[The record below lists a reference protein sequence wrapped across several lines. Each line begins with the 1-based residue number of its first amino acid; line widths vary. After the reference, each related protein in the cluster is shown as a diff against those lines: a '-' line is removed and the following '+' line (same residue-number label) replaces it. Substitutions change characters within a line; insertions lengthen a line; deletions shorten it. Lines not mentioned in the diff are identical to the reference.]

1 MDNKIIKA
9 IKGLNEGDCKHIC
22 YIYNDCGGYLENLVS
37 FIMTAINDGDHVLLV
52 ENDRNILTI
61 NKRLQNEL
69 SRNQLDNVHYM
80 NNFNFYFSNET
91 FHPQTVTMHFLNY
104 IQPFIE
110 NNVSFRTW
118 GHIEWGDDKDIER
131 DIEKYEREV
140 DKLTKDKGIIS
151 VCAYPAVKTSDSL
164 RKRLENCH
172 EVVLRADE

>member
-1 MDNKIIKA
+1 MDNIIIKV
-9 IKGLNEGDCKHIC
+9 IKGLNKGDCKHIC
-22 YIYNDCGGYLENLVS
+22 YIYNDCGGYMENLVS

-52 ENDRNILTI
+52 ENERNILTI
-61 NKRLQNEL
+61 NTRLQNEL
-69 SRNQLDNVHYM
+69 SRNQLVNVHYM

-91 FHPQTVTMHFLNY
+91 FHPQTVSMHFLNY

-151 VCAYPAVKTSDSL
+151 VCAYPAAKTSDSL
-164 RKRLENCH
+164 RKMLENCH
-172 EVVLRADE
+172 EVVLKG